1 MTISLRVK
9 DVLSTLRTSFHSI
22 DLRCAVRQYS
32 SGWLSLITGL
42 RVSSRTVE
50 EVKHRHKDLQKGVSS
65 RDLSPFRIL
74 LEARPFSEINEV
86 LSAIER
92 ANLIVEGQE
101 VIFPGQFSIG
111 EMEASIERYERLVR
125 SWGRGEWP
133 HLYVTAGV
141 RTESFQ
147 QNDIRRVVRQQGWTS
162 AESMTAHFLEL
173 NEQDIYPS
181 NIPFFLYVEMPA
193 QLDVHHSEKFGLE
206 VTVLAE

>member
-1 MTISLRVK
+1 
-9 DVLSTLRTSFHSI
+9 
-22 DLRCAVRQYS
+22 
-32 SGWLSLITGL
+32 
-42 RVSSRTVE
+42 VE